1 MPQNSCTR
9 TDTVSHYLNYMSEIV
24 IGIDVGSVSTKTVAL
39 CDRDSELLTS
49 ICYPTCGDPLG
60 VASRSLRE
68 ISQTLEGNISG
79 IAVTGSARE
88 LVGNAIEADI
98 IKNEITCQAL
108 AATHFYP
115 SARTIIEIG
124 GQDSKLIFLRDG
136 LVQDFS
142 MNTVCA
148 AGTGSFLEHQ
158 ARRLGL
164 DMSDFAVRAANSQ
177 SPVKIAGRCTV
188 FTESDMIHAQQTGA
202 ALNDV
207 IFGLCLA
214 LCNNFLSDAGRARVV
229 EQPVIFQG
237 GVALNSGMVRAFE
250 KILNATIIVQVRPEL
265 TGAIGAALLLIK
277 DLEHNKGC
285 LLRSQTR
292 RISWDGMGRG

>member
-1 MPQNSCTR
+1 
-9 TDTVSHYLNYMSEIV
+9 MSEIL

-39 CDRDSELLTS
+39 SGKDRGSELLAS

-60 VASRSLRE
+60 VASRSLSE
-68 ISQTLEGNISG
+68 ISQTLENNISG

-88 LVGNAIEADI
+88 LVGHAIKANV

-108 AATHFYP
+108 AAAHFCP

-142 MNTVCA
+142 MNTTCA

-164 DMSDFAVRAANSQ
+164 DMSDFADRAANSQ

-188 FTESDMIHAQQTGA
+188 FAESDMIHAQQTGA
-202 ALNDV
+202 GLDDV

-214 LCNNFLSDAGRARVV
+214 LCHNFLGDAGRARIV

-237 GVALNSGMVRAFE
+237 GVALNRGMVRAFE
-250 KILNATIIVQVRPEL
+250 KTLDIKIIIPVRPEL
-265 TGAIGAALLLIK
+265 TGAIGAALLPIK
-277 DLEHNKGC
+277 GLEHNKRRLPPG
-285 LLRSQTR
+285 QTR
-292 RISWDGMGRG
+292 RL